1 MFQIP
6 VKEIIVNADSQVV
19 ALEDDGTAYADN
31 DIVGSTNTGGLILD
45 GFLNEVIWCTSTAA
59 AAAAARGGK
68 ASYFN
73 GATGAAKMIRTAA
86 SAGTVGTA
94 SYVLTGTTCAAGTVF
109 RLVEDTLDLTPVQ
122 YQNRPIEKR
131 YQVSTAQT
139 TVDGVGA
146 AIAAAINA
154 DPNAWATVTYTAG
167 TDTLLITSKKVG
179 TKIQLYSADYTL
191 PTPTL
196 VVGALPIGTYD
207 ALKNINW
214 AKNFSID
221 QNINWMPLPGA
232 SYNSYYFEVVSPAI
246 TASYGNT
253 PSPNEV
259 HNNQIYGVR
268 LYVKSGLT
276 LDTALNLVDG
286 DLAA

>member
-19 ALEDDGTAYADN
+19 ALEDDGTPYADN

-45 GFLNEVIWCTSTAA
+45 GFLNEVIWCTATAA
-59 AAAAARGGK
+59 AAATARGGK
-68 ASYFN
+68 GSYFN

-86 SAGTVGTA
+86 SAGTQGSAT
-94 SYVLTGTTCAAGTVF
+94 YVLTTTSCAAGTVF

-131 YQVSTAQT
+131 YQVSSAQT

-154 DPNAWATVTYTAG
+154 DPNAWATVSYTAG
-167 TDTLLITSKKVG
+167 TDTLVVTSKKVG
-179 TKIQLYSADYTL
+179 TRIQLFSADYVL
-191 PTPTL
+191 PTPTI
-196 VVGALPIGTYD
+196 VQGALPVGTYD

-221 QNINWMPLPGA
+221 QNINWMPLPGS
-232 SYNSYYFEVVSPAI
+232 SYNSYYFEVVSPSI
-246 TASYGNT
+246 TASYGNN
-253 PSPNEV
+253 PAANEV